1 LAKLGK
7 YELVRPIAT
16 GGMAE
21 VFLAK
26 TEGPMGF
33 AKTVVVKRIR
43 PHLLEDPTFVEMFLG
58 EAKLAA
64 QLNHPNIV
72 QIFDFGEAEGA
83 YYIAMEYVDGPNLR
97 TLAAR
102 SAAAKQPLPLAVVA
116 KIVSYACEGLA
127 YAHDFVSPETGE
139 PLNIVHRDISPDN
152 VVLAQS
158 GGVKVVDFGIAKAAQ
173 QLHQTRTGLR
183 KGKLAY
189 MSPEYLRGKQP
200 DRRADVFALGVVLY
214 ELIASKKPYDAESE
228 VTLMHAM
235 IYEDMVPIR
244 ARRPDLPD
252 AMEAIVEK
260 ALKREPDERY
270 PSCRELQA
278 DLERFVIAQGEPL
291 SAIHV
296 SKLIAGLPMT
306 EKEAGAAS
314 RTPSRPNKPSG
325 GLFATPAGQTPAG
338 QKTPAKRASG
348 EQRPP
353 VTPAKAAPPPPPQE
367 DASVASTVHMTAE
380 ELEAQVAA
388 AVGGGGG
395 GVSAAPP
402 PPPSDSTMMLTED
415 QLPLK
420 KNIGRRLEPSVV
432 VSPEVSHEALKPSRE
447 PRKAA
452 PRPPEPPPPQSPP
465 QPPLPSTPPP
475 PSNISNR
482 MVVLVVVIAALS
494 LLVAA
499 TAVIMRL
506 RG

>member
-43 PHLLEDPTFVEMFLG
+43 PHLLDDPTFVEMFLG

-72 QIFDFGEAEGA
+72 QIFDFGEADGA

-97 TLAAR
+97 ALAAR
-102 SAAAKQPLPLAVVA
+102 ASAARQPLPLAVVA

-127 YAHDFVSPETGE
+127 YAHDFVSPETGQ

-152 VVLAQS
+152 IVVAQS
-158 GGVKVVDFGIAKAAQ
+158 GAVKVVDFGIAKAAE
-173 QLHQTRTGLR
+173 QLHQTRSGLR

-189 MSPEYLRGKQP
+189 MSPEYLKGKQP

-214 ELIASKKPYDAESE
+214 ELLANKKPYDAESE

-244 ARRPDLPD
+244 ARRPDIPADL
-252 AMEAIVEK
+252 EAIVEK
-260 ALKREPDERY
+260 TLRRDRDDRY

-278 DLERFVIAQGEPL
+278 DLERFVITQGEPL
-291 SAIHV
+291 SANHV
-296 SKLIAGLPMT
+296 ARLIANLPMT
-306 EKEAGAAS
+306 EKEASTAA
-314 RTPSRPNKPSG
+314 RTPSRPSKPLAAFS
-325 GLFATPAGQTPAG
+325 TPAGQTPAG

-348 EQRPP
+348 EQQRP
-353 VTPAKAAPPPPPQE
+353 VTPAKQAAQE
-367 DASVASTVHMTAE
+367 DGSVASTVHMTAE

-388 AVGGGGG
+388 IASGGGRA
-395 GVSAAPP
+395 VSVPVKADAPP
-402 PPPSDSTMMLTED
+402 DATMRLTED
-415 QLPLK
+415 MLPLK
-420 KNIGRRLEPSVV
+420 KNIGRRLEPSVM
-432 VSPEVSHEALKPSRE
+432 VSPELSQEALKPP
-447 PRKAA
+447 PRRAA
-452 PRPPEPPPPQSPP
+452 PTPPPPPA
-465 QPPLPSTPPP
+465 PLPSTPPP
-475 PSNISNR
+475 STISNR
-482 MVVLVVVIAALS
+482 TVILVVVIAALS

-499 TAVIMRL
+499 TAVVLRL

>member
-33 AKTVVVKRIR
+33 AKSVVVKRIR

-102 SAAAKQPLPLAVVA
+102 AAAAKQPLPLATVA

-127 YAHDFVSPETGE
+127 YAHDFVNPETGE

-152 VVLAQS
+152 IVLAQS

-260 ALKREPDERY
+260 ALQREPDERY

-291 SAIHV
+291 GASHV

-306 EKEAGAAS
+306 EKEAGTAS

-353 VTPAKAAPPPPPQE
+353 VTPAKPAPPPKPE

-388 AVGGGGG
+388 AAGGGGG
-395 GVSAAPP
+395 GISAAPP

-432 VSPEVSHEALKPSRE
+432 VSPEAAHEALKPSRQ
-447 PRKAA
+447 PRHQAA
-452 PRPPEPPPPQSPP
+452 PPPPPP
-465 QPPLPSTPPP
+465 QPPLPSTPP